1 MDAAEETATLVT
13 PPSSSA
19 LDTLSFASFRFF
31 EDAVRSSS
39 SSLGLG
45 LGESGEADGSGGA
58 KTLSPPPRPLVR
70 RGGCKFVLGAAQGE
84 TSCAS
89 SYSSSSSLSSRS
101 SASGSEIG
109 ARQQQ
114 QQQQRGKM
122 QNQNQMY
129 SLEDLL
135 AQGRETSRFSDDDDE
150 DEEEGESES
159 DLWQTRGRAPR
170 APAIAAH

>member
-101 SASGSEIG
+101 SASGSESG
-109 ARQQQ
+109 ARQ

-135 AQGRETSRFSDDDDE
+135 AQGREASRFSDDE
-150 DEEEGESES
+150 DEEEGERES